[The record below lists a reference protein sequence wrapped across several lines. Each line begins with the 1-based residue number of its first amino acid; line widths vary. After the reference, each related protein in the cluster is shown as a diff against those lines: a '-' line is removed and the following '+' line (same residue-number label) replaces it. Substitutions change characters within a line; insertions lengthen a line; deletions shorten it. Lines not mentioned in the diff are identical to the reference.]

1 MFNQIKTK
9 VSKIGKPEDY
19 FNLPVLNRYSK
30 DKFKEKIIGTVTNV
44 IKADE
49 YYELTITLWL
59 DKIELKKEILVD
71 TGKVCSLAIS

>member
-9 VSKIGKPEDY
+9 VSKIGNPEDY
-19 FNLPVLNRYSK
+19 LNLPVLDRYSEF
-30 DKFKEKIIGTVTNV
+30 KFEEKVIGTVTNV
-44 IKADE
+44 IEAND

-59 DKIELKKEILVD
+59 DKINLKKELFAD